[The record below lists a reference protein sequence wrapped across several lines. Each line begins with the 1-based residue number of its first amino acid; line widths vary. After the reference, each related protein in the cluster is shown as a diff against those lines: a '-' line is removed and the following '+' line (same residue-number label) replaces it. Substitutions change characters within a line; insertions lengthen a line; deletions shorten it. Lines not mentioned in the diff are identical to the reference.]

1 MPKGPKTTERPKSA
15 PPLPDFADDAYYRV
29 QLRRSIRYAGRS
41 FSPSSRQLVRGDVL
55 KKILAARPAAIH
67 TAKLSGTP

>member
-29 QLRRSIRYAGRS
+29 QLRRSIHYAGRS
-41 FSPSSRQLVRGDVL
+41 FSPAARQIVRGDIA
-55 KKILAARPAAIH
+55 KKIAKAIH
-67 TAKLSGTP
+67 TAELSGTP

>member
-15 PPLPDFADDAYYRV
+15 PPLPTFADDVYYRV

-41 FSPSSRQLVRGDVL
+41 FSPAARQIVRGD
-55 KKILAARPAAIH
+55 IARRIARAIH
-67 TAKLSGTP
+67 TAELSAAP